1 MCHLMTTNTS
11 KMKQL
16 LIILL
21 TLTIISCK
29 NKTQDTVST
38 ISKPKDAVK
47 VEHLENNPKPSSK
60 NRVEIDFEKD
70 KDLLDII
77 LLLPDSAF
85 SSWKWKLEDRIKWYN
100 EIKNN
105 NYYTDDNPD
114 YFNQKYFEPNK
125 AGFSIVD
132 GFWSIN
138 IYKTTQNSS
147 IVIADDIVGDG
158 HSLNFYEVKSNKIK
172 QYLNEKTIFSDFKE
186 QLKKKE
192 NTENCE
198 EKFEEMNDPIFEFDF
213 TINNKVE
220 IESSWHLT
228 KENYENCL
236 IGNAIL
242 YNFNPKT
249 KKFEVEK
256 IYWKPKAKE

>member
-1 MCHLMTTNTS
+1 
-11 KMKQL
+11 MKHL
-16 LIILL
+16 LILL
-21 TLTIISCK
+21 LILTIISCK

-38 ISKPKDAVK
+38 TSNSIDTLK
-47 VEHLENNPKPSSK
+47 VESLENNPKLNSK
-60 NRVEIDFEKD
+60 NKIGIEFEKN

-85 SSWKWKLEDRIKWYN
+85 LSWKWKLEDRVKWYN
-100 EIKNN
+100 EIKAN
-105 NYYTDDNPD
+105 NYYTEESPD
-114 YFNQKYFEPNK
+114 FFKQKYFEPTK
-125 AGFSIVD
+125 AGFTIVD

-138 IYKTTQNSS
+138 IYKTSEKS
-147 IVIADDIVGDG
+147 YIVITDDIVGDG
-158 HSLNFYEVKSNKIK
+158 NSLNFYEVKSNVIK
-172 QYLNEKTIFSDFKE
+172 KYLDEKTIFANFKE

-192 NTENCE
+192 NVENCD

-213 TINNKVE
+213 TGKNNVE
-220 IESSWHLT
+220 IESSWYLT

-242 YNFNPKT
+242 YNFNPRT
-249 KKFEVEK
+249 KKFEIEK